1 MSNDRDDRGQFVEQV
16 TLEDVLGVLRR
27 TDEPMTA
34 TEIGTELGV
43 SNRAALNKLNALHE
57 RGDVR
62 RKDVGARSVVWW
74 LPDEPSA
81 TEDINP
87 DDPFWNAD
95 PVAAGGPTDI
105 SANVDA
111 YLYGSP
117 DDENDA

>member
-1 MSNDRDDRGQFVEQV
+1 
-16 TLEDVLGVLRR
+16 
-27 TDEPMTA
+27 MTA
-34 TEIGTELGV
+34 TKIGTELSV
-43 SNRAALNKLNALHE
+43 SNRAALNKLNALSE

-62 RKDVGARSVVWW
+62 RKDAGARSVVWW
-74 LPDEPSA
+74 LPDEPSVTA
-81 TEDINP
+81 AINP

-117 DDENDA
+117 DDENDG